1 MTTHE
6 PKAGDAP
13 GGAAGG
19 LQIPLRVRMTA
30 DQKRALGSSVGLL
43 RRLGLHDDVAL
54 ATGPVTVAPP
64 APSVV
69 VVGEVKRGK
78 STLVNALTGAD
89 VSPTAAEVITTGVIA
104 VVPPDDDLPEGTAR
118 VEHADGSRQD
128 APLADALALLAVH
141 AATGSASGAADD
153 RPGAEA
159 DDAPP
164 VGVRVAVTSRFLPGI
179 TVLDTPGVGG
189 LRAVHGRRARAA
201 VAQASVMV
209 FVSDGG
215 QVLTAPELAFVRE
228 VAAGSASVVFVL
240 SRTDRNPT
248 TWEQVLAENRAL
260 LTEHAPRLATAP
272 IVAVAATYA
281 VQARDYPPPTAAK
294 LEEASGLPE
303 LARVLVEHVAGADAA
318 RVVHALEG
326 CADGLERAA
335 QGLARELAVLERAD
349 PATVDAMVGERER
362 LAELRRDLRTSRLEL
377 ERDLGRVRQAAVNVV
392 NQGADDI
399 VTRLGATISKQRLT
413 MTKARKQQFAG
424 ELEAEL
430 AVLVAEVRRALD
442 VGVQRVVADAFGS
455 LEATTH
461 GRVAV
466 PVDVADLTSRI
477 RMRPAATTSSM
488 FDPSLATTAFMGVQV
503 AALIGI
509 AGPIG
514 IVLAGGWVTLNIGF
528 RGMREGQGQLSTM
541 LNENVNVMRRE
552 LSTGVDAVVREI
564 RPELY
569 VALED
574 HLKACIA
581 ELDTLITQSEAQ
593 TARSVADQE
602 RARGEVRRRR
612 DAVVAQH
619 QHVLDELTT
628 LRREGGA
635 LR

>member
-1 MTTHE
+1 MTTRG

-54 ATGPVTVAPP
+54 ATGPVSTAPP

-89 VSPTAAEVITTGVIA
+89 VSPTAAEVVTTGVIA
-104 VVPPDDDLPEGTAR
+104 VVPPSDDLPEGTAR
-118 VEHADGSRQD
+118 VEHADGSHRD
-128 APLADALALLAVH
+128 APLADALARLAVD
-141 AATGSASGAADD
+141 ATATTPLPDGAAPD
-153 RPGAEA
+153 

-164 VGVRVAVTSRFLPGI
+164 VGVRVAVTSRFLPGV

-260 LTEHAPRLATAP
+260 LAEHAPRLADAP
-272 IVAVAATYA
+272 ILPVAATYA
-281 VQARDYPPPTAAK
+281 VQARDYPTATAEK
-294 LEEASGLPE
+294 LEAASGLPE
-303 LARVLVEHVAGADAA
+303 LARVLVERVGGADRA

-335 QGLARELAVLERAD
+335 LGLERELAVLERAD
-349 PATVDAMVGERER
+349 PAVVDAMVGERER
-362 LAELRRDLRTSRLEL
+362 LAELRHDLRTSRLEL

-399 VTRLGATISKQRLT
+399 VTRLGATISKQRLA
-413 MTKARKQQFAG
+413 MTKARKQQFVG

-430 AVLVAEVRRALD
+430 AVLVATVRRALD

-466 PVDVADLTSRI
+466 PVDVADALSRI
-477 RMRPAATTSSM
+477 RMRTPTTTSSM

-528 RGMREGQGQLSTM
+528 RGMREGQGQLNSL
-541 LNENVNVMRRE
+541 LNDNVNVMRRE
-552 LSTGVDAVVREI
+552 LSTGIEAVVREI
-564 RPELY
+564 RPQLY

-593 TARSVADQE
+593 AARSVADQE
-602 RARGEVRRRR
+602 RARGDVRRRR

-635 LR
+635 LP

>member
-1 MTTHE
+1 
-6 PKAGDAP
+6 
-13 GGAAGG
+13 
-19 LQIPLRVRMTA
+19 MTA

-54 ATGPVTVAPP
+54 ATGPVSTAPP

-89 VSPTAAEVITTGVIA
+89 VSPTAAEVVTTGVIA
-104 VVPPDDDLPEGTAR
+104 VVPPSDDLPEGTAR
-118 VEHADGSRQD
+118 VEHADGSHRD
-128 APLADALALLAVH
+128 APLADALARLAVD
-141 AATGSASGAADD
+141 ATATTPLPDGAAPD
-153 RPGAEA
+153 

-164 VGVRVAVTSRFLPGI
+164 VGVRVAVTSRFLPGV

-260 LTEHAPRLATAP
+260 LAEHAPRLADAP
-272 IVAVAATYA
+272 ILPVAATYA
-281 VQARDYPPPTAAK
+281 VQARDYPTATAEK
-294 LEEASGLPE
+294 LEAASGLPE
-303 LARVLVEHVAGADAA
+303 LARVLVERVGGADRA

-335 QGLARELAVLERAD
+335 LGLERELAVLERAD
-349 PATVDAMVGERER
+349 PAVVDAMVGERER
-362 LAELRRDLRTSRLEL
+362 LAELRHDLRTSRLEL

-399 VTRLGATISKQRLT
+399 VTRLGATISKQRLA
-413 MTKARKQQFAG
+413 MTKARKQQFVG

-430 AVLVAEVRRALD
+430 AVLVATVRRALD

-466 PVDVADLTSRI
+466 PVDVADALSRI
-477 RMRPAATTSSM
+477 RMRTPTTTSSM

-528 RGMREGQGQLSTM
+528 RGMREGQGQLNSL
-541 LNENVNVMRRE
+541 LNDNVNVMRRE
-552 LSTGVDAVVREI
+552 LSTGIEAVVREI
-564 RPELY
+564 RPQLY

-593 TARSVADQE
+593 AARSVADQE
-602 RARGEVRRRR
+602 RARGDVRRRR

-635 LR
+635 LP

>member
-1 MTTHE
+1 
-6 PKAGDAP
+6 
-13 GGAAGG
+13 
-19 LQIPLRVRMTA
+19 MTA

-54 ATGPVTVAPP
+54 ATGPVSTAPP

-89 VSPTAAEVITTGVIA
+89 VSPTAAEVVTTGVIA
-104 VVPPDDDLPEGTAR
+104 VVPPSDDLPEGTAR
-118 VEHADGSRQD
+118 VEHADGSHRD
-128 APLADALALLAVH
+128 AALADALARLAVD
-141 AATGSASGAADD
+141 ATATAPLPDGAAPD
-153 RPGAEA
+153 

-164 VGVRVAVTSRFLPGI
+164 VGVRVAVTSRFLPGV

-260 LTEHAPRLATAP
+260 LAEHAPRLADAP
-272 IVAVAATYA
+272 ILPVAATYA
-281 VQARDYPPPTAAK
+281 VQARDYPAATAEK
-294 LEEASGLPE
+294 LEAASGLPE
-303 LARVLVEHVAGADAA
+303 LARVLVERVAGADRA

-335 QGLARELAVLERAD
+335 LGLERELAVLERAD
-349 PATVDAMVGERER
+349 PAVVDAMVGERER
-362 LAELRRDLRTSRLEL
+362 LAELRHDLRTSRLEL

-399 VTRLGATISKQRLT
+399 VTRLGATISKQRLA
-413 MTKARKQQFAG
+413 MTKARKQQFVG

-430 AVLVAEVRRALD
+430 AVLVATVRRALD

-466 PVDVADLTSRI
+466 PVDVADALSRI
-477 RMRPAATTSSM
+477 RMRTPTTTSSM

-528 RGMREGQGQLSTM
+528 RGMREGQGQLNSL
-541 LNENVNVMRRE
+541 LNDNVNVMRRE
-552 LSTGVDAVVREI
+552 LSTGIEAVVREI
-564 RPELY
+564 RPQLY

-593 TARSVADQE
+593 AARSVADQE
-602 RARGEVRRRR
+602 RARGDVRRRR

-635 LR
+635 LP